1 MFIII
6 CTLSLCPGC
15 LSTLQAKKRLEK
27 SLIKKERGREREGD
41 SQIAVRICYHQ
52 CVFDTVANTQCVF
65 ATVANAQCVFATV
78 ANTHSA

>member
-1 MFIII
+1 MYTIFMPW
-6 CTLSLCPGC
+6 LSFDLT
-15 LSTLQAKKRLEK
+15 SEK
-27 SLIKKERGREREGD
+27 ETREIFNQEREGQREGD